1 MKNTKLKCGD
11 FHFIYMR
18 VGDNGMRV
26 DDNDQKI
33 NYRWPILTM
42 YRVQF
47 NDSCVI
53 RISRL

>member
-1 MKNTKLKCGD
+1 
-11 FHFIYMR
+11 MR
-18 VGDNGMRV
+18 VGDDDMRV
-26 DDNDQKI
+26 RDDDMRVSDDDQKI